1 MVGVSF
7 ELGSFDFVRKLSLD
21 ETTLLYHYWNLSDE
35 PQSCHMRRQVLNV
48 GKTLGKT
55 LKVNIFF

>member
-21 ETTLLYHYWNLSDE
+21 ETTLWWASKLSYEKTSLKWRWNS
-35 PQSCHMRRQVLNV
+35 P
-48 GKTLGKT
+48 
-55 LKVNIFF
+55 